1 MGMNTLRNHKWN
13 QRSQGGIPRLR
24 IRRPQRPAA
33 VQRIQRIQ
41 RVPQAAVYWRRRF
54 VALLIGLAVLALV
67 AWAFSGAVGGSGA
80 PAGASDGSAQS
91 GAGQQANGGAGQAGA
106 GQAGTGQAG
115 AGQAGTGH
123 GGTGHSGAG
132 HGGTGGTGSTA
143 SHKAGAG
150 AASDRHGKRTR
161 VSRPRPCP
169 SGDVVLSL
177 FTSQENYTVGQ
188 MPQFDVNVVATAD
201 QTCTFNVGARHV
213 ALIIRAGSVRVWGSA
228 DCVQGAGNLVSDLQR
243 GVPTVLPIS
252 WNRQASSPGCPNTS
266 SQMRAGT
273 YSAAVADGGLV
284 SNSVTF
290 RIS

>member
-13 QRSQGGIPRLR
+13 QRGQGGIPRLR
-24 IRRPQRPAA
+24 IPRPQRLATG
-33 VQRIQRIQ
+33 QRIQRIQ

-67 AWAFSGAVGGSGA
+67 AWAFSGAVGGSA
-80 PAGASDGSAQS
+80 VPAGASGGSSQS
-91 GAGQQANGGAGQAGA
+91 GAGQQANGGTGRGSA
-106 GQAGTGQAG
+106 GQAGT
-115 AGQAGTGH
+115 GQAGTGH

-150 AASDRHGKRTR
+150 AASGRHGKRTR
-161 VSRPRPCP
+161 VTRPMPCP